1 MLSQA
6 LRLYQITDTA
16 ASGKDRAVPGAYF
29 NDKKLAKAKR
39 QSLNGDESDGR
50 NLRYIVSPGPD
61 HHNYKA

>member
-1 MLSQA
+1 MTTK

-29 NDKKLAKAKR
+29 SDKKLAKAKR
-39 QSLNGDESDGR
+39 QELNGSKGDDR
-50 NLRYIVSPGPD
+50 NLRFIVSPGPD